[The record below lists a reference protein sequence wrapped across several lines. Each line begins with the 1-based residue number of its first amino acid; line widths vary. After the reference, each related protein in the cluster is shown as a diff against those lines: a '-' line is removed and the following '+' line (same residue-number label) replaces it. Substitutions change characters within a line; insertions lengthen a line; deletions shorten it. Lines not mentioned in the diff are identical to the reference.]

1 MCGIAGFVGL
11 GSAADLKAMADA
23 IVHRGPDGEG
33 FFADQHLP
41 VYLASRRLSV
51 VDLPGGAQPMWDGA
65 GDICVVFNGE
75 IYNHRALRQELEA
88 RGHKFLTDHSDT
100 EVLVYGYKEW
110 GEGLFLR
117 LNGMFGLA
125 IYDRHRKTLVLAR
138 DRFGEKPL
146 FYGTKAGAF
155 AFASEI
161 TALRKHPAYQAASPA
176 KLSLMKFFAHGFFP
190 GEHTPY
196 AQIAK
201 LPAGHMM
208 VVNAATGAREIK
220 CYWSFA
226 IDRDAPAGDARDWT
240 VELEHRLRKAV
251 MLRLQSDVPLGLF
264 LSGGIDSSAVLS
276 FASDVRP
283 AHTIETFSIGFRE
296 KTYDESPFAARVA
309 AHVGSRHRNQIC
321 DLEAARTTLPSLLSG
336 MDEPL
341 GDSSLL
347 PTSLLCAFARKHVT
361 VALSGD
367 GGDELFAG
375 YDPFKMIQRAELYD
389 RLMPKPVHT
398 AVRLMA
404 ARLPLSDT
412 NMSLDFIA
420 NRGLMGLKR
429 RAGLRN
435 PAWLAPLQ
443 PDEIAD
449 IFQTPVGE
457 EELYSEVI
465 AAWDGS
471 RATHAVDR
479 AMEFYT
485 RFYLADDILV
495 KTDRASMR
503 VSLEARAPFLD
514 NELVDYVRRLPW
526 QVKLRG
532 NVASGHTTK
541 WILKRA
547 LAGRLPA
554 DILARKKKG
563 FGIPLSAWLR
573 EWAPPEMSVPFVND
587 LAMRVRWEMHK
598 SRKRDDRRA
607 LWCWLALA
615 YGMGPDRAFP
625 NIG

>member
-1 MCGIAGFVGL
+1 MCGIAGFVGA
-11 GSAADLKAMADA
+11 GTAADLKAMADA
-23 IVHRGPDGEG
+23 IAHRGPDGEG

-41 VYLASRRLSV
+41 VFLASRRLAV
-51 VDLPGGAQPMWDGA
+51 VDLPGGAQPMWDSA

-75 IYNHRALRQELEA
+75 IYNHRALRKELEA
-88 RGHKFLTDHSDT
+88 LGHKFMTDHSDT
-100 EVLVYGYKEW
+100 EVLVYGYKAW
-110 GEGLFLR
+110 GQGLFVR

-146 FYGTKAGAF
+146 FYGTKPGVL

-161 TALRKHPAYQAASPA
+161 TSLRKHPAYAAASPA

-196 AQIAK
+196 EQIAK

-208 VVNAATGAREIK
+208 IVNAATGAREIK
-220 CYWSFA
+220 SYWTFE
-226 IDRDAPAGDARDWT
+226 IDPNHPAGDEADWAA
-240 VELEHRLRKAV
+240 ELELRLSKAV
-251 MLRLQSDVPLGLF
+251 ASRLESDVPLGIF
-264 LSGGIDSSAVLS
+264 LSGGVDSSAVLS
-276 FASDVRP
+276 FASDLRP
-283 AHTIETFSIGFRE
+283 AASIETFSIGFRE
-296 KTYDESPFAARVA
+296 KSYDESQYAAQVA
-309 AHVGSRHRNQIC
+309 SLIGSNHRLEIC
-321 DLEAARTTLPSLLSG
+321 DLEAAQGSLPSLLSR

-341 GDSSLL
+341 GDPSLL

-389 RLMPKPVHT
+389 RFMPRPVHQ
-398 AVRLMA
+398 AVRMMA

-420 NRGLMGLKR
+420 NRGLAGLKR
-429 RAGLRN
+429 RAALRN
-435 PAWLAPLQ
+435 PLWLAPLQ
-443 PDEIAD
+443 PDEITD
-449 IFQTPVGE
+449 LFHTPVSE

-465 AAWDGS
+465 AAWDAS
-471 RATHAVDR
+471 RAENAVDR
-479 AMEFYT
+479 TLEFYT

-495 KTDRASMR
+495 KTDRASMH

-514 NELVDYVRRLPW
+514 NDLVDYVRRLPW
-526 QVKLRG
+526 QAKLHG
-532 NVASGHTTK
+532 TIAGGYTTK

-547 LAGRLPA
+547 LARRLPQ
-554 DILARKKKG
+554 DILTRKKRG
-563 FGIPLSAWLR
+563 FGIPLSSWLR
-573 EWAPPEMSVPFVND
+573 HWTPPAQQVPLVDD
-587 LAMRVRWEMHK
+587 LAMRARWEMHK
-598 SRKRDDRRA
+598 GRKRDDRRA

-615 YGMGPDRAFP
+615 YGLT
-625 NIG
+625 

>member
-1 MCGIAGFVGL
+1 MCGIAGFVGT
-11 GSAADLKAMADA
+11 GTAADLKAMADA
-23 IVHRGPDGEG
+23 ILHRGPDGEG
-33 FFADQHLP
+33 YFADQHLP
-41 VYLASRRLSV
+41 VFLASRRLAV
-51 VDLPGGAQPMWDGA
+51 VDLPGGAQPMWDST
-65 GDICVVFNGE
+65 GDVCVVFNGE

-88 RGHKFLTDHSDT
+88 LGHRFLSDHSDT
-100 EVLVYGYKEW
+100 EVLIYGYKAW
-110 GEGLFLR
+110 GEGLFVR
-117 LNGMFGLA
+117 LNGMFAVA
-125 IYDRHRKTLVLAR
+125 IYDRHRKALVLAR

-146 FYGTKAGAF
+146 FYGTKPGAL

-161 TALRKHPAYQAASPA
+161 TALRKHPDYRAASPA

-196 AQIAK
+196 EQIAK

-208 VVNAATGAREIK
+208 IVNAATGAREIK
-220 CYWSFA
+220 SYWTFR
-226 IDRDAPAGDARDWT
+226 IAPHAASGDARDWAA
-240 VELEHRLRKAV
+240 ELEQRLRKAV
-251 MLRLQSDVPLGLF
+251 ALRLDSDVPLGIF

-276 FASDVRP
+276 FASDTRP
-283 AHTIETFSIGFRE
+283 AASIETFSIGFRE
-296 KTYDESPFAARVA
+296 KSYDESAYAARVA
-309 AHVGSRHRNQIC
+309 GLIGSTHRQEIC
-321 DLEAARTTLPSLLSG
+321 DLDAAQNTLPVLLSR

-341 GDSSLL
+341 GDPSLL

-389 RLMPKPVHT
+389 RLMPRPVHQ
-398 AVRLMA
+398 AVRMMA

-412 NMSLDFIA
+412 NMSFDFVL

-429 RAGLRN
+429 RPALRN
-435 PAWLAPLQ
+435 AVWLAPLL

-449 IFQTPVGE
+449 LFATPVGE

-465 AAWDGS
+465 AAWDAS
-471 RATHAVDR
+471 HATNAVDR

-485 RFYLADDILV
+485 RFYLTDDILV

-514 NELVDYVRRLPW
+514 NDLVDYVRRLPW
-526 QVKLRG
+526 TAKLRG
-532 NVASGHTTK
+532 TVATGYTTK
-541 WILKRA
+541 WILKKA
-547 LAGRLPA
+547 LARRLPA
-554 DILARKKKG
+554 DILGRKKRG

-573 EWAPPEMSVPFVND
+573 HWTPPDKRVPFIND
-587 LAMRVRWEMHK
+587 IAVRARWEMHR
-598 SRKRDDRRA
+598 SRVRDDRRA

-615 YGMGPDRAFP
+615 HGL
-625 NIG
+625 N